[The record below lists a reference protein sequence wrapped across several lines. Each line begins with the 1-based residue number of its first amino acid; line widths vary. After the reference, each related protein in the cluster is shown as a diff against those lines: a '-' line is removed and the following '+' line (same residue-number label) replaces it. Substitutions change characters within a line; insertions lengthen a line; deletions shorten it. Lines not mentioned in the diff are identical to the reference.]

1 MVYKFLNKKTRS
13 GININKQLAEEYYK
27 NVIKK
32 FKTRK
37 IYTRFKDNFW
47 TADLI
52 EMRSLIAVFTKYA
65 WVTLWKINKIKQFL
79 QFLMIF

>member
-52 EMRSLIAVFTKYA
+52 EMRSLIAFS
-65 WVTLWKINKIKQFL
+65 LNMHGLPFER
-79 QFLMIF
+79 